1 MLSFLRS
8 IHTRGPFLH
17 SKWPSPRAGEGEEG
31 HGYSARWR
39 RRRARKVQS
48 SGTAVNL
55 RASHRGGPLNPPLMD
70 ELLLVVLRRA
80 LLHPLDRR
88 DRPDVLRGLY
98 TLITVRAAVITSVYL
113 DGLNAEFSCREFRL
127 LRPDTL
133 WWMFSFTW
141 QFIPDIRA
149 ELLSKHTARCIFK
162 VNI

>member
-1 MLSFLRS
+1 MKGRKGAAVLP
-8 IHTRGPFLH
+8 GD
-17 SKWPSPRAGEGEEG
+17 GGVG
-31 HGYSARWR
+31 
-39 RRRARKVQS
+39 ARKVQS
-48 SGTAVNL
+48 SGAAVNL

-127 LRPDTL
+127 LPPRHF
-133 WWMFSFTW
+133 MMNV
-141 QFIPDIRA
+141 QFYVTIYSRN
-149 ELLSKHTARCIFK
+149 SC
-162 VNI
+162 